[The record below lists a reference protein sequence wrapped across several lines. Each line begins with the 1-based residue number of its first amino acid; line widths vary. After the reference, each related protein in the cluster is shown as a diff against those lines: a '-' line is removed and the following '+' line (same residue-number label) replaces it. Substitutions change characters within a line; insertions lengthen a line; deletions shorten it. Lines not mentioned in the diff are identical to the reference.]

1 MACYLLLLLPNPGV
15 WEEGIPAPPLSC
27 VRGSAVFLP
36 GRDDKL
42 AAAATRE
49 AGTDCQSASKIDP
62 LSACNIDPL
71 SGTAEVIPVVN
82 RGDPSGFV

>member
-1 MACYLLLLLPNPGV
+1 MAYYLLLLLPKPQV

-42 AAAATRE
+42 AAEANRE
-49 AGTDCQSASKIDP
+49 AGPDA
-62 LSACNIDPL
+62 A
-71 SGTAEVIPVVN
+71 
-82 RGDPSGFV
+82 